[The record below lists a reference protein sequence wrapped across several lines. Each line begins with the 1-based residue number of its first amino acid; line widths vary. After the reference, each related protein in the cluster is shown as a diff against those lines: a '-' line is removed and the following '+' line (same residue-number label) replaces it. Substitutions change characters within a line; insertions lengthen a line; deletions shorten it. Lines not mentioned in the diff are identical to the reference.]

1 MKSEK
6 VIQIYLLL
14 ERYWENSFTLRKLIM
29 TKLIAA
35 SILSADFS
43 KLGEEIRAV
52 EAAGTDWLH
61 LDVMDGHFVPNLTF
75 GPPLIEKIRQITSLP
90 LDVHLMITNADATFV
105 DYLKAGANS
114 LSVHVEACPEIEK
127 TLLAIR
133 RQSVK
138 ASITLNPETPLEKI
152 LPFLN
157 QIDMV
162 LVMSVSPGF
171 GGQGFIPASLEKV
184 RKLKEIREKQNLSFL
199 IEIDGG
205 IKTENIAEV
214 SKAGTDVFVVGSGIF
229 KTPNYSKTIQ
239 EMKNCLK

>member
-1 MKSEK
+1 
-6 VIQIYLLL
+6 
-14 ERYWENSFTLRKLIM
+14 M

-75 GPPLIEKIRQITSLP
+75 GPPLIEKIRQITTLP
-90 LDVHLMITNADATFV
+90 LDVHLMITNADQTYQ

-114 LSVHVEACPEIEK
+114 LSVHVEACPQIAK
-127 TLLAIR
+127 TLSSIR
-133 RQSVK
+133 KQGVK
-138 ASITLNPETPLEKI
+138 ASVTLNPETPLEKI
-152 LPFLN
+152 TPYLSE
-157 QIDMV
+157 IDMV

-205 IKTENIAEV
+205 IKTENIAEA
-214 SKAGTDVFVVGSGIF
+214 SQAGTDVFVVGSGIF
-229 KTPNYSKTIQ
+229 KTPSYATTIR
-239 EMKNCLK
+239 EMKERL